1 MVERTIEEINA
12 KIRDGSVNVVT
23 AEEMTSLVQ
32 ELGAEEAARQVDV
45 VTTGTFG
52 AMCST
57 GVFLNFGH
65 SDPPIKMQRVWLNDV
80 EAYTGIAAVDA
91 YIGATQLSDTAG
103 MDYGGS
109 YVIEDLLAGKEVTLK
124 ATAYGTDCYPR
135 KYVETQITLDDV
147 NSATMVNPRNAYQ
160 RYNSATNGSGKTIY
174 TYMGTLLPNCGNVT
188 YSGAG
193 VLSPLSNDPEY
204 RTIGVGTRIF
214 LGGAQGYVISEGTQ
228 HNPAGGFGTLA
239 VTGDLKKMKQEF
251 LRAATFYKYGTTM
264 YVGLGIPIPILDAD
278 MAKFTAV
285 GDADIT
291 TEIYDYSVP
300 RRAKPAFRQVNYAEL
315 KSGAVE
321 LNGKEVRTSSLSS
334 FYNARKVAFELKSW
348 IRNGKFFLS
357 APAERIS
364 RTTVARPMKQTQA
377 LPLVKDVMVKNVAT
391 IKAGFSVDDAAKK
404 IIKDKFNHLPVVDD
418 EGRLIGI
425 VTAWD
430 VSKAVAL
437 SKRERLEPVMTK
449 GVITVQPDDPVDL
462 AARLLEKH
470 NISALPVIDKEK
482 KVIGII
488 TGEGL
493 SKLITR
499 GVQQ

>member
-1 MVERTIEEINA
+1 MVERTIEEINE

-32 ELGAEEAARQVDV
+32 ELGVEEAARQVDV

-65 SDPPIKMQRVWLNDV
+65 ADPPIKMQRVWLNDV
-80 EAYTGIAAVDA
+80 EAYTGVAAVDA
-91 YIGATQLSDTAG
+91 YIGATQLSDSRG
-103 MDYGGS
+103 MEYGGS
-109 YVIEDLLAGKEVTLK
+109 YVIEDLLAGKEVTLR

-135 KYVETQITLDDV
+135 KLIETQITLDDL
-147 NSATMVNPRNAYQ
+147 NTATMVNPRNAYQ
-160 RYNSATNGSGKTIY
+160 KYNSATNGSGKTIY

-204 RTIGVGTRIF
+204 RTIGPGTRIF
-214 LGGAQGYVISEGTQ
+214 LGGAPGYVVSEGTQ
-228 HNPAGGFGTLA
+228 HSSAGGFGTLM
-239 VTGDLKKMKQEF
+239 VSGDLKKMSREF

-264 YVGLGIPIPILDAD
+264 YVGLGIPIPILNDELAR
-278 MAKFTAV
+278 FTAV
-285 GDADIT
+285 GDADIE

-300 RRAKPAFRQVNYAEL
+300 RRAKPAFRKVNYAEL

-321 LNGKEVRTSSLSS
+321 LKGKEVRTSSLSS
-334 FYNARKVAFELKSW
+334 FYKAREVAFELKSW
-348 IRNGKFFLS
+348 IKDGKFFLN
-357 APAERIS
+357 APAESLRRGS
-364 RTTVARPMKQTQA
+364 VARPMKQTQE
-377 LPLVKDVMVKNVAT
+377 LPLVKDVMVRKVAT
-391 IKAGFSVDDAAKK
+391 IRAGFSVDDG
-404 IIKDKFNHLPVVDD
+404 
-418 EGRLIGI
+418 GRLVGI

-437 SKRERLEPVMTK
+437 SKRDRLDPVMTK
-449 GVITVQPDDPVDL
+449 SVVTVAPDDPVDL

-470 NISALPVIDKEK
+470 NISALPVIDQNRR
-482 KVIGII
+482 VLGIV

-493 SKLITR
+493 SKLLAR
-499 GVQQ
+499 GVRQ